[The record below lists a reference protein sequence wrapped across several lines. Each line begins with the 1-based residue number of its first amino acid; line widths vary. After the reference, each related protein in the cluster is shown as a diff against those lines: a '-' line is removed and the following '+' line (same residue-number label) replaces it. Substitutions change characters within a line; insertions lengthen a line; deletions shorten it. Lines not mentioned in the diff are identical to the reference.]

1 MKETRLVDP
10 SASDEHFGLS
20 AGELL
25 LEIAALQEIPYCL
38 IALQL
43 QMTMSCIVSGFCKGI
58 PVSKAEIQQTL

>member
-43 QMTMSCIVSGFCKGI
+43 
-58 PVSKAEIQQTL
+58 